1 MIDPHDPGT
10 RDLEDCLNGQHWG
23 GYVAN
28 QLAPLHDA
36 LDRLARFRL
45 ALNHWHMSSDEGPM
59 PQPRD
64 HGVRLPDLEPVQV
77 HWEVP

>member
-10 RDLEDCLNGQHWG
+10 RDLEDCLNGQHRG

-36 LDRLARFRL
+36 LDRLARYRI
-45 ALNHWHMSSDEGPM
+45 ALNHWRISGAEGPM
-59 PQPRD
+59 PQPAA
-64 HGVRLPDLEPVQV
+64 HGVHLPDLDASQV
-77 HWEVP
+77 LWGAS